1 MQDKHKLYLIVILL
15 IVVIILVVSSIFKAP
30 KKVSSM
36 LENKRSI
43 RVEYNDTSPEQM
55 IEDENKLVDEEKSYV
70 QSDVQ
75 DLREETTTQS
85 NA

>member
-1 MQDKHKLYLIVILL
+1 MQDRHKLYLIVILL